1 MSSPGDPA
9 WMGFAENVFS
19 ACLWLYPKQLRDAHG
34 VEMRQ
39 AFRDR
44 CREVVRGERSAFRVL
59 ALEIFPDTLLSAGR
73 EQFSASF
80 DDMRPRQLWALGLL
94 ICAALG
100 LLLQD
105 KFSRYA
111 LDYVFKAKYAWMNA
125 RDARELSQREEKVR
139 ALAAHL
145 QESTN
150 VEQQALAAL
159 LYRSMYTGRTLFYY
173 NHGDGD
179 DTDNRPFEGRLPEDG
194 KRATSIAARV
204 LAVRPDVYPL
214 SIAVQS
220 CEPTVGCNRRA
231 AIGQL
236 TARDPD
242 NGFGWSLAFKQ
253 ASQRGDSAA
262 MAVAARRMAQSSYY
276 EDYRGRIAR
285 DLIDNSRRLSPDD
298 AESQATVAMQVR
310 NAAHLATEDFPH
322 DIRRQ
327 CTPRSANTAPA
338 DRRWIDQHPDA
349 RRDCLRIA
357 RLLAGSTNLFGS
369 RWGWKRI
376 VSSETDPEL
385 RAQAYQ
391 QLRASDWLWQR
402 SMATVG
408 STDLG
413 GHRWAPWEPADW
425 QQWAASWS
433 PGDSELA
440 ATQRWLASRGHPID
454 PPADFQ
460 VTLN

>member
-1 MSSPGDPA
+1 MSAPGDPGWIGA
-9 WMGFAENVFS
+9 AETVFS

-111 LDYVFKAKYAWMNA
+111 LDYVFRAKYAIMNW
-125 RDARELSQREEKVR
+125 RDAREMGQREEQVR
-139 ALAAHL
+139 LLAAHL

-150 VEQQALAAL
+150 PEQQALAAY
-159 LYRSMYTGRTLFYY
+159 LYRSMYTGRTLFYFH
-173 NHGDGD
+173 HGDD
-179 DTDNRPFEGRLPEDG
+179 KDTRQFEGRLPEEG
-194 KRATSIAARV
+194 HRATSV
-204 LAVRPDVYPL
+204 AVRVMAAHPDVYPL
-214 SIAVQS
+214 SISVQS
-220 CEPTVGCNRRA
+220 CDVAVGCDRGA
-231 AIGQL
+231 AIAQL
-236 TARDPD
+236 TSRDPD
-242 NGFGWSLAFKQ
+242 NGFGWSLAFKW
-253 ASQRGDSAA
+253 AAQRGDTAA
-262 MAVAARRMAQSSYY
+262 MAAAARRMAQSTYY
-276 EDYRGRIAR
+276 EDYRARIAH
-285 DLIDNSRRLSPDD
+285 DLVDGAKQLSPADP
-298 AESQATVAMQVR
+298 EFQATIAIQVR
-310 NAAHLATEDFPH
+310 NVRYLATEDFRH

-376 VSSETDPEL
+376 VSSETDPDL
-385 RAQAYQ
+385 RARAYQ
-391 QLRASDWLWQR
+391 QLRASDWLWLR
-402 SMATVG
+402 SMSTVG

-413 GHRWAPWEPADW
+413 GRRWAPWEPADW

-440 ATQRWLASRGHPID
+440 ATRRWLASRGHPID

>member
-1 MSSPGDPA
+1 
-9 WMGFAENVFS
+9 MGFAENVFS
-19 ACLWLYPKQLRDAHG
+19 ACLRLYPKQLRDAHG
-34 VEMRQ
+34 FEMRQ

-59 ALEIFPDTLLSAGR
+59 ALEIFPDTLLSATR

-111 LDYVFKAKYAWMNA
+111 LDYVFKAKYALMNW
-125 RDARELSQREEKVR
+125 RDAREMGQREEQVR
-139 ALAAHL
+139 LLAAHL

-150 VEQQALAAL
+150 PEQQALAAY

-173 NHGDGD
+173 YYGDGD
-179 DTDNRPFEGRLPEDG
+179 EKEARQFEGRLPEDG
-194 KRATSIAARV
+194 MRATSAAARV
-204 LAVRPDVYPL
+204 IAENPNVYPL

-220 CEPTVGCNRRA
+220 CEAAVGCDRGA
-231 AIGQL
+231 AITQL
-236 TARDPD
+236 TSRDPG
-242 NGFGWSLAFKQ
+242 NGFGWSLAFKW
-253 ASQRGDSAA
+253 AAQRGDTTA
-262 MAVAARRMAQSSYY
+262 MAAAARRMAQSTYY
-276 EDYRGRIAR
+276 EDYRARIAH
-285 DLIDNSRRLSPDD
+285 DLVDGAKQLSPADP
-298 AESQATVAMQVR
+298 EFQATIAIQVR
-310 NAAHLATEDFPH
+310 NAGYLATEDFPH
-322 DIRRQ
+322 DIRVQ
-327 CTPRSANTAPA
+327 CTPRSVNSALA
-338 DRRWIDQHPDA
+338 DQRWIEQHPDA
-349 RRDCLRIA
+349 RSDCLRIA
-357 RLLAGSTNLFGS
+357 RLWAGSTSLFGS

-376 VSSETDPEL
+376 VASETDPEL

-391 QLRASDWLWQR
+391 KLRGSHWLWQR

-408 STDLG
+408 STALG
-413 GHRWAPWEPADW
+413 ERRWTPWKPADW

-433 PGDSELA
+433 PGDGEIA

-460 VTLN
+460 VTIN

>member
-1 MSSPGDPA
+1 MSVPGDPG
-9 WMGFAENVFS
+9 WISSAEAVFS
-19 ACLWLYPKQLRDAHG
+19 ACLWLYPKQLRDSHG

-59 ALEIFPDTLLSAGR
+59 ALEIFPDTLLSATR

-111 LDYVFKAKYAWMNA
+111 LDYVFKAKYAIMNW
-125 RDARELSQREEKVR
+125 RDAREMGQREEKVR
-139 ALAAHL
+139 LLAAHL

-150 VEQQALAAL
+150 IEQQALAAY
-159 LYRSMYTGRTLFYY
+159 LYRSMYTGRTLFYQY
-173 NHGDGD
+173 GDGK
-179 DTDNRPFEGRLPEDG
+179 DTRQFEGRLPEDG
-194 KRATSIAARV
+194 KQATSIAARV
-204 LAVRPDVYPL
+204 MAAHPDVYPL
-214 SIAVQS
+214 SIAVQA
-220 CEPTVGCNRRA
+220 CDAAVGCDRGA
-231 AIGQL
+231 AITQL
-236 TARDPD
+236 TSRDPD
-242 NGFGWSLAFKQ
+242 NGFGWSLAFTW
-253 ASQRGDSAA
+253 AAQRGDSTA
-262 MAVAARRMAQSSYY
+262 MAAAARRMAQSSYY
-276 EDYRGRIAR
+276 ENYRARIAR
-285 DLIDNSRRLSPDD
+285 DLVGSSKSLSPGDP
-298 AESQATVAMQVR
+298 EFQATIAMQVR
-310 NAAHLATEDFPH
+310 DAGYLATEDFSH
-322 DIRRQ
+322 DIRVQ
-327 CTPRSANTAPA
+327 CTPRTVNSALS
-338 DRRWIDQHPDA
+338 DGRWIEQHPDA
-349 RRDCLRIA
+349 DSDCLLIA
-357 RLLAGSTNLFGS
+357 RLLSNSTSLFGS

-391 QLRASDWLWQR
+391 KLRGSHWLWQQ

-408 STDLG
+408 FTALG
-413 GHRWAPWEPADW
+413 GRRWSPWEPADW

-433 PGDSELA
+433 PGDGEIP
-440 ATQRWLASRGHPID
+440 ATQRWLASRGYPID